1 MTKPKYKR
9 ILLKLSGE
17 ALGSEHA
24 SIDAKVVEYIATEL
38 LSILEL
44 GVEVG
49 LIVGGGNFI
58 RGGELSIAG
67 VERVTG
73 DYMGMI
79 ATLINALAMQ
89 DIFVKRGI
97 VTQVMSALSIGCGIT
112 ENFDRQKA
120 IYNLR
125 HGRVVIMVGG
135 TGNPLV
141 TTDSALSLRGVEL
154 NADLLLKATNV
165 DGIYSGDPRTDKKA
179 TLYQRLTYKEALAK
193 ELAVMDLASFI
204 QCRDHNMTLR
214 VYNLRKQGALLRI
227 VSGEDEGTLITNQP
241 ISQLIDK

>member
-9 ILLKLSGE
+9 ILLKISGE

-24 SIDAKVVEYIATEL
+24 SIDAKIINYLASEL
-38 LSILEL
+38 QSVLAQ

-79 ATLINALAMQ
+79 ATLLNALAIQ
-89 DIFVKRGI
+89 DIFTKHSI
-97 VTQVMSALSIGCGIT
+97 ITQLMSALTIGCGLADT
-112 ENFDRQKA
+112 FDRQKA
-120 IYNLR
+120 LYNLK

-154 NADLLLKATNV
+154 KADLLLKATNV
-165 DGIYSGDPRTDKKA
+165 DGIYSADPRTDKNA
-179 TLYQRLTYKEALAK
+179 TLYKTLTYKEALAK
-193 ELAVMDLASFI
+193 ELGVMDLASFI

-214 VYNLRKQGALLRI
+214 VYNLHKQGALLRI
-227 VSGEDEGTLITNQP
+227 VSGDDEGTLITN
-241 ISQLIDK
+241 